1 MTAHDRGPQLVDGPL
16 AAPVGDPLLEV
27 IDLSVAVDLGD
38 RRELAVDRVS
48 FTVAAGEARGL
59 VGESGSGKS
68 LTLRAI
74 MGLLPTNV
82 TVTGG
87 QILFQGR
94 DLLADGGRWQQQI
107 RGTGI
112 TMIFQEPAV
121 ALNPVLRVGDQVA
134 DGLREHRGLSRRAAR
149 EQAVRLLELVGVP
162 DPGRRANAYPH
173 ELSGG
178 LRQRVM
184 IAAGVSCEP
193 ELILCDEP
201 TTALDVTIQDQIL
214 RLFAHLRDELG
225 AALLYVTHDLAVV
238 AQLCDTISVLYAGR
252 VMEDGQHL
260 QSVFEHP
267 AHPYTGALLAAT
279 PQIDGPVRR
288 LEAIPG
294 AAPALADRPAGCPF
308 HDRCPRAT
316 EECRQTDVPV
326 EPIAAGRLVACLHP
340 LLGSEVEVPS

>member
-1 MTAHDRGPQLVDGPL
+1 MTAHEQGAGR
-16 AAPVGDPLLEV
+16 PLLEV

-38 RRELAVDRVS
+38 RRELALDRVC
-48 FTVAAGEARGL
+48 FTLAPGEARGL

-82 TVTGG
+82 SVTGG

-94 DLLADGGRWQQQI
+94 DLLADNGAWQQRV

-134 DGLREHRGLSRRAAR
+134 DGLRQHRGLSRRAAR
-149 EQAVRLLELVGVP
+149 EQAVRLLELVGIP
-162 DPGRRANAYPH
+162 DAGRRVNAYPH

-184 IAAGVSCEP
+184 IAAGVACEP
-193 ELILCDEP
+193 DLILCDEP

-214 RLFAHLRDELG
+214 RLFAHLRDELD

-252 VMEDGQHL
+252 VMEEGQSL
-260 QSVFEHP
+260 QTVFERP
-267 AHPYTGALLAAT
+267 AHPYTDALLAAT
-279 PQIDGPVRR
+279 PQIDGPLRR

-294 AAPALADRPAGCPF
+294 AAPALADRPSGCPF

-316 EECRQTDVPV
+316 QECRETDVLP
-326 EPIAAGRLVACLHP
+326 EPIADGRRVACLHP
-340 LLGSEVEVPS
+340 LLGSGAGVTA